1 MRSMIQRS
9 MTWVA
14 VGLVVA
20 VLLAWS
26 FWPRAELVDVAEVT
40 RGSLVVTL
48 DEEGETRVRER
59 FVVSA
64 PVAGHLLRIELDPGD
79 SVVAGE
85 TVLAIF
91 QPSDSTPLD
100 PRSRAVAE
108 SEVRALEAEVE
119 RLKHETERAKAELE
133 FTKRDCQRDR
143 ELVAFGVLSKER
155 LEIAELA
162 EKQGVENVDA
172 LEHAIEAASH
182 RLSSARARLLNLG
195 SAHRAGDEPLSIR
208 APIDGVV
215 LRVLRESE
223 SVVAAGEPLLE
234 VGDARDLEIVSDY
247 LSRDAVRIRPG
258 SRALIVSWGG
268 EGVLEGRVRRVD
280 PSGFTKVSALGVEEK
295 RVNVIVELVTRYE
308 DREALADGFR
318 VETRIVVAECDNV
331 VRVPAGS
338 LFRRGEGWAVFV
350 IEDGRARLRLVEIG
364 ARTPAT
370 VEVSSGLVAGER
382 VIPHPGDRISDG
394 VRVAP
399 RAEPNS

>member
-1 MRSMIQRS
+1 MIQRS

-172 LEHAIEAASH
+172 LD
-182 RLSSARARLLNLG
+182 R
-195 SAHRAGDEPLSIR
+195 
-208 APIDGVV
+208 
-215 LRVLRESE
+215 
-223 SVVAAGEPLLE
+223 
-234 VGDARDLEIVSDY
+234 
-247 LSRDAVRIRPG
+247 
-258 SRALIVSWGG
+258 
-268 EGVLEGRVRRVD
+268 VLEGACSI
-280 PSGFTKVSALGVEEK
+280 SGAL
-295 RVNVIVELVTRYE
+295 I
-308 DREALADGFR
+308 A
-318 VETRIVVAECDNV
+318 
-331 VRVPAGS
+331 
-338 LFRRGEGWAVFV
+338 
-350 IEDGRARLRLVEIG
+350 
-364 ARTPAT
+364 PAT
-370 VEVSSGLVAGER
+370 SPFRFAHRSTVSSCASFARANRSWLPASLCSRWATRGTSRSCRTISRETPSEFG
-382 VIPHPGDRISDG
+382 PGRG
-394 VRVAP
+394 R
-399 RAEPNS
+399 